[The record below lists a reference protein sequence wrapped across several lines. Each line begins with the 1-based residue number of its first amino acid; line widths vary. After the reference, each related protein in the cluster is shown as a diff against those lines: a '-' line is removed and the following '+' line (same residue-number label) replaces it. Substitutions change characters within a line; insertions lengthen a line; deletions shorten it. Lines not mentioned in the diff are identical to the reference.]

1 MASDAAGLI
10 ENLHPTLDADSVR
23 IPSANLPNRCA
34 HTVNLERYRS
44 EVQGIFCMS
53 IIETMND
60 RHSAITI
67 DQLRAFTAVARHEH
81 VTRAAEELGLSQPA
95 VSHRLEALA
104 QQLRLPLF
112 ERVGRGI
119 RLSADGKALRPAVAA
134 ALAAFRAV
142 EEAAAARCGLLAGD
156 LKVAASNTIGVYRM
170 PAWLAGF
177 GDDYPGINVAVQ
189 LVNTQEAISLL
200 RNAEVD
206 CALIEGPGQTDGLE
220 ELPIEPD
227 ELVVV
232 AASNHPLAGLR
243 RVRVEEL
250 SRHRYLARETGSGTE
265 ALASELLG
273 AAYRCGQV
281 LELGQV
287 DAVRSATVAG
297 LGYAVLPIAA
307 IGEDLETGRLRQVMI
322 TRRSLRRTLSAL
334 RRPASHSPTLEAF
347 WAHLVLLSKAGTR
360 TTTPRRQ
367 QKTTV

>member
-1 MASDAAGLI
+1 
-10 ENLHPTLDADSVR
+10 
-23 IPSANLPNRCA
+23 
-34 HTVNLERYRS
+34 
-44 EVQGIFCMS
+44 MS
-53 IIETMND
+53 IIETMNEQ
-60 RHSAITI
+60 HSAMTI
-67 DQLRAFTAVARHEH
+67 DQLRAFTAVARHQH

-95 VSHRLEALA
+95 VSHRLEALE

-119 RLSADGKALRPAVAA
+119 RLSADGKALGPAVAA

-206 CALIEGPGQTDGLE
+206 CALIEGPGPTEGLE

-227 ELVVV
+227 ELLVV
-232 AASNHPLAGLR
+232 AASNHPLAHLR
-243 RVRVEEL
+243 RVRAEDL
-250 SRHRYLARETGSGTE
+250 ARHRYLARETGSGTE

-307 IGEDLETGRLRQVMI
+307 IGEDLEAGRLRQVMI
-322 TRRSLRRTLSAL
+322 SRRSLKRTLSAL

-347 WAHLVLLSKAGTR
+347 WAHLVSLSKFGPGAATVH
-360 TTTPRRQ
+360 RQ
-367 QKTTV
+367 RKTTA